1 VKEMINQNK
10 FISKIEANKFLNS
23 QGDEFTIIYN
33 PDYIHPSFEIVPL
46 ALKLSPPLKVL
57 RAVVMDMDGTITTTE
72 KLCIHSLEFMIRKMS
87 GKLEKD
93 SWIGIDEKIDF
104 PNIIGNSTT
113 KHVEYLLTRYTKL
126 LSSDDILKS
135 FIYAALWTLYIG
147 KDENRKAEVKLN
159 LANFGL
165 SNIHKNE
172 RLLRLT
178 DSNSVTETELH
189 SITDSLLGGLEMTL
203 NLSSINE
210 YVRIGIDIYYQRYH
224 EILKRIEDG
233 KGNDISRE
241 LFGNSENHLIEP
253 MPGVVIFLSLVK
265 GWLGEEIINIIPQLI
280 KEYEL
285 KSNQIFAGNID
296 EVTNKL
302 LTLSKYFQIN
312 PIKTAIVTSSI
323 SYEAKIVMA
332 EMVKVARNE
341 IPKYNLSSETENFL
355 HNKFSNY
362 KNLFDAFVTASDSSE
377 IRLKPHRD
385 LYSIALHQLGI
396 SKNIFDQVI
405 GFEDSESGTIA
416 IRAAGIGMC
425 IAVPFAET
433 SGHNLDA
440 ATFICEGGLPE
451 ALLNYNLFL

>member
-1 VKEMINQNK
+1 
-10 FISKIEANKFLNS
+10 
-23 QGDEFTIIYN
+23 
-33 PDYIHPSFEIVPL
+33 
-46 ALKLSPPLKVL
+46 
-57 RAVVMDMDGTITTTE
+57 
-72 KLCIHSLEFMIRKMS
+72 
-87 GKLEKD
+87 LEKD

-126 LSSDDILKS
+126 LSSDDLLKS
-135 FIYAALWTLYIG
+135 FLYAALWTLYIG

-165 SNIHKNE
+165 SNIRKNE